1 MAQEPFRL
9 RVVKALCQVFEGI
22 TVANG
27 YNFDMEGRVFRGR
40 LFFGDNDPIPM
51 ISVLEAPLP
60 DEPNFTPPSGDTW
73 TGTWRFMI
81 QGWVT
86 DDPKNPTDPAHFL
99 LADVKKALAIERKNM
114 IRPGRGNNLLGME
127 GRVLDLVIG
136 ANVVRPAEEH
146 VNDYANFLLALTLEI
161 AENMADPYQ

>member
-27 YNFDMEGRVFRGR
+27 FNFDMEGRVFRGR

-60 DEPNFTPPSGDTW
+60 DEPDFTPAAGDIW

-114 IRPGRGNNLLGME
+114 IRPGLGNNLLGME

-161 AENMADPYQ
+161 AENMADPYE